1 MRNNVEQQVIQN
13 KNYNCTIAPAI
24 TTIAFPLLIGGRK
37 NTDTATDRPSPLKKS
52 KGLLVEKY
60 ELSNDVLKFFV
71 AKGFPKKRWVQ
82 IKEIPVY
89 EITSIESFGNELS
102 INWNGSVYEFIFKKR
117 NESFVMLRDQIR
129 GLLEGQR
136 KNIEIT
142 EKANQRK
149 NDLNSLLNS
158 SISIVDLSFNIL
170 MGLSRKKIRWDI
182 LEGHVSSLGTNLS
195 FKGQTMEP
203 LNVDFEDFI
212 VAIKKQALKETS
224 KEAFNILKTIYNYF
238 ENLKAED
245 DLNLDLQN
253 AKTAMLAYYTLND
266 LMFAKFVGGD
276 ADDKENLA
284 LESALL
290 SLADK
295 SNIKVTFQELNASIE
310 RIGVEGENHGLVED
324 TRAIFKSQLR
334 LL

>member
-1 MRNNVEQQVIQN
+1 MRNNVEQQVTQN

-24 TTIAFPLLIGGRK
+24 TTIAFPLLIGGQK
-37 NTDTATDRPSPLKKS
+37 NTDTTTDRPGPPKKP

-89 EITSIESFGNELS
+89 EITSVESFGNELS
-102 INWNGSVYEFIFKKR
+102 ISWNSSIYEFIFKKR

-136 KNIEIT
+136 KNNEIT

-149 NDLNSLLNS
+149 NNLNSLINS
-158 SISIVDLSFNIL
+158 SIDIVDLSFNIL
-170 MGLSRKKIRWDI
+170 MGLSRKKISWDI
-182 LEGHVSSLGTNLS
+182 LEGYIGSLETNLS
-195 FKGQTMEP
+195 FKEQTIEP
-203 LNVDFEDFI
+203 LNMDFEDLFA
-212 VAIKKQALKETS
+212 AIKKQALKETS
-224 KEAFNILKTIYNYF
+224 KEAFNILKTIYSYF
-238 ENLKAED
+238 DNLKAED

-253 AKTAMLAYYTLND
+253 AKTALLAYYTLND

-284 LESALL
+284 LESALV

-295 SNIKVTFQELNASIE
+295 SNIKVSFQELNTSID
-310 RIGVEGENHGLVED
+310 RLGVEGENQGIVED
-324 TRAIFKSQLR
+324 TRAIFKGQLR

>member
-1 MRNNVEQQVIQN
+1 MM
-13 KNYNCTIAPAI
+13 
-24 TTIAFPLLIGGRK
+24 F
-37 NTDTATDRPSPLKKS
+37 
-52 KGLLVEKY
+52 
-60 ELSNDVLKFFV
+60 LKFFV
-71 AKGFPKKRWVQ
+71 AKGFPKKRWVS

-89 EITSIESFGNELS
+89 EITSVESFGNELS
-102 INWNGSVYEFIFKKR
+102 ISWNGSVYEFIFKKK

-149 NDLNSLLNS
+149 NDLNSIINF
-158 SISIVDLSFNIL
+158 SIDVVDLSFNIL
-170 MGLSRKKIRWDI
+170 MGLSRKKISWDI
-182 LEGHVSSLGTNLS
+182 LEGYIGSLGTNLS

-203 LNVDFEDFI
+203 LNVDFGDFI

-224 KEAFNILKTIYNYF
+224 KEAFKILKTIYNYF
-238 ENLKAED
+238 DNLKAED
-245 DLNLDLQN
+245 DLNIELQN

-276 ADDKENLA
+276 ADEKENLA

-295 SNIKVTFQELNASIE
+295 SNIKVSFEELNTSID
-310 RIGVEGENHGLVED
+310 RLGVEGENQG
-324 TRAIFKSQLR
+324 TR
-334 LL
+334 